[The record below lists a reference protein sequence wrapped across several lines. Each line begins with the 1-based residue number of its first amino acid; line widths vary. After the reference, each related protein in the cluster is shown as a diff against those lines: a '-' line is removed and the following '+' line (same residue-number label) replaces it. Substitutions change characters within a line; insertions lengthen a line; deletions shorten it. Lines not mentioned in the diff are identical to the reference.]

1 MIVANHA
8 QTKQLES
15 LTSLPLKF
23 RRELKSEDPVVF
35 AGIYQEQTNI
45 AIWRRSLTEQLK
57 SDVNRFLDS
66 NPTFQTSTVV
76 TKENA
81 FLLISKHLNDDSQLQ
96 LAKNISQLVE
106 IFCDLFEIEQAG
118 LRLTSLD
125 RAMCPKFHVDKLPC
139 RLITTFQSVAT
150 EWLPHESVDRSKLG
164 LGSNGKPDNES
175 GIFTNPKD
183 IQRLTAGDVALLKG
197 ELWEDNENAGLVHR
211 SPVVPEGQR
220 RLVLTLDFVQ

>member
-8 QTKQLES
+8 QTKQLET

-23 RRELKSEDPVVF
+23 RRESKSEDPVVF
-35 AGIYQEQTNI
+35 AEIYQEQTNI

-96 LAKNISQLVE
+96 LAKNISHLVE

-118 LRLTSLD
+118 LRLASLD

-164 LGSNGKPDNES
+164 SGSNGKSDNES
-175 GIFTNPKD
+175 GIFSNSKD

-197 ELWEDNENAGLVHR
+197 ELWENNENAGLVHR
-211 SPVVPEGQR
+211 SPAVPEGQR

>member
-96 LAKNISQLVE
+96 LAKNISHLVE

-164 LGSNGKPDNES
+164 SGSLS
-175 GIFTNPKD
+175 LIH
-183 IQRLTAGDVALLKG
+183 I
-197 ELWEDNENAGLVHR
+197 
-211 SPVVPEGQR
+211 
-220 RLVLTLDFVQ
+220 